1 MSNIYHLKALLKKN
15 LIIMKRNIFV
25 TICEVFSPMIL
36 MFLVYLLR
44 TAFKIEYLTGDD
56 EDYFEFL
63 VKNSTALTNDYN
75 IYGLFPYKGTIAIC
89 SFNYP
94 IALIGKNFPDDLKQ
108 IFIDLSYTELYFMDF
123 IYYET
128 IEDFEDYIQSSKY
141 GSNEENPE
149 ICFGIYYNHDEVN
162 NKYDI
167 SLHYFCTHEYNWMNV
182 PSTLEPNLD
191 VFIKGPEYEETGKYL
206 YNGYLNVMK
215 KIYDYILYKETGV
228 DDASIDMVVLSLPF
242 SLFIRDKFEKFMG
255 YMLGFFLI
263 VTYAIPLTRYL
274 FVIVKEKEIKS
285 KEGMKIMGLSEL
297 YYFLSYFIQYFVLNI
312 LYTIANSLILSLV
325 FKHIPLIYLFLF
337 FFLFGM
343 SIFALVYFFQS
354 FLDKTRLAM
363 IVSILIYF
371 LMYFLS
377 TSFTGNGIK
386 HWVRVFFSIF
396 PPIALQIGLN
406 VMSRFEVTQKDFK
419 KGDVTLQYRNYC
431 IRDMLIMLT
440 IDIFIYLFLG
450 FYLENV
456 VTHDFGMSRPW
467 NFLCTKSY
475 WGCGNK
481 KKKIKNELENNKE
494 NNNKNI
500 IQNNEKEKIN
510 QKNKEENNSSNSI
523 KIYSKDNQQN
533 KNNIQNQ
540 ETQSENF
547 QSEEIYSDLTKPGDK
562 LILKNIKKT
571 FSDGKKALNGVSFNL
586 YKNEIFALLGH
597 NGAGKSTLISIL
609 TGLYTST
616 EGEAE
621 YNDEN
626 ILNESNMDEFRKIL
640 GICPQHDV
648 LFPNLTVEEHLRLF
662 CTFKGLTNDDD
673 INNEI
678 DKSLHDFSL

>member
-15 LIIMKRNIFV
+15 LILMKRNIFI
-25 TICEVFSPMIL
+25 TICEIFSPMIL
-36 MFLVYLLR
+36 MFLVYVLR
-44 TAFKIEYLTGDD
+44 TAFKIEYIMGDD
-56 EDYFEFL
+56 EDYDRFL
-63 VKNSTALTNDYN
+63 IKNSTALTNDYD
-75 IYGLFPYKGTIAIC
+75 IFGFPYRGTYIIC
-89 SFNYP
+89 GYRYH
-94 IALIGKNFPDDLKQ
+94 IALIGKNFPNDLKEILNDIIYSE
-108 IFIDLSYTELYFMDF
+108 IFYLRF
-123 IYYET
+123 IYYDT

-149 ICFGIYYNHDEVN
+149 ICFGIYFNHNEEN

-167 SLHYFCTHEYNWMNV
+167 SLHYFCSKSNSY
-182 PSTLEPNLD
+182 PSDIPNTLEPNLD
-191 VFIKGPEYEETGKYL
+191 VFIKGPEFQEVGKYL

-215 KIYDYILYKETGV
+215 QIYDYILMKETGNEYS
-228 DDASIDMVVLSLPF
+228 SINMIVLSEKYNLY
-242 SLFIRDKFEKFMG
+242 IHDKFENFMG

-263 VTYAIPLTRYL
+263 ITYAIPLTRYI
-274 FVIVKEKEIKS
+274 FVMVKEKEIKS

-343 SIFALVYFFQS
+343 NIFALVYFFQS

-363 IVSILIYF
+363 IVTILIYF

-377 TSFTGNGIK
+377 TSFTGDGIK
-386 HWVRVFFSIF
+386 HWVRVVFSIL

-419 KGDVTLQYRNYC
+419 KGDVSLQFRNYS
-431 IRDMLIMLT
+431 IRDMLVMLT
-440 IDIFIYLFLG
+440 IDIFIFLFLG

-456 VTHDFGMSRPW
+456 VSHEFGISRAW
-467 NFLCTKSY
+467 YFLCTKSY
-475 WGCGNK
+475 WGCGKK
-481 KKKIKNELENNKE
+481 KKKIKNELENKIEKNNIKTSKNKE
-494 NNNKNI
+494 NEIKNQI
-500 IQNNEKEKIN
+500 DKDEKN
-510 QKNKEENNSSNSI
+510 RSNSV
-523 KIYSKDNQQN
+523 KIYSMEREKQIN
-533 KNNIQNQ
+533 KQDQ